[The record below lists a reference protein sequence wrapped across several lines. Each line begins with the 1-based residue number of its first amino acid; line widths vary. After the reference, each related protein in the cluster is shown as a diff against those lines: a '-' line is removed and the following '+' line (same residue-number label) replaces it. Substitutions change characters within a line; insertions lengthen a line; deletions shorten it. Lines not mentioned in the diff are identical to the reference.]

1 MSRIEED
8 IKAYYGVEWV
18 NGNREGSVLEHYGT
32 KRHSGRYPWGSG
44 ENPYQSSGDFLS
56 RVNELKGSG
65 KSEREILDIINSEL
79 PKEYQLGTTEF
90 RVAQRRAK
98 HDRRQLQYDRIRSLK
113 EDGLTAT
120 EIGREMGLNE
130 STVRSILNSGVT
142 ERVGRAEEIAKTL
155 KDEVDRK

>member
-56 RVNELKGSG
+56 RVNEVKANEKFSILSILNFLKS
-65 KSEREILDIINSEL
+65 INLVQLNSEL
-79 PKEYQLGTTEF
+79 
-90 RVAQRRAK
+90 RNV
-98 HDRRQLQYDRIRSLK
+98 
-113 EDGLTAT
+113 
-120 EIGREMGLNE
+120 GLNM
-130 STVRSILNSGVT
+130 
-142 ERVGRAEEIAKTL
+142 IAGSFSMIEF
-155 KDEVDRK
+155 EV